1 MLETSLK
8 LLKKINDAGFE
19 AYIVGGFVRDYILGI
34 ESNDVDI
41 CTNARAIDLR
51 NIFKESCLPP
61 EEYGSVTLTYKDIR
75 FEITTF
81 RKELSYLNNRKPD
94 EIEYID
100 DLKTDLLRR
109 DFTINTI
116 CMDKDKNIIDLLDG
130 KKDLETKMLKVVGD
144 SNYKFNQDSLRILR
158 AIRIAT
164 TLKFTL
170 SIDLEAAII
179 KNKHLLKNLSYQR
192 KKEELQKIFLSKNS
206 LDGINMLKRFE
217 LEEVL
222 EIKNIDNLV
231 PVTDIN
237 GIWAQLEYSNNYPF
251 NKIEKD
257 NIKKIRDALNRE
269 IDKYFIYEYGLYIT
283 LIICDIKKI
292 DKKNINEIY
301 KTLPIKSKKEIDI
314 FPIEIADILDK
325 EPGPFLKNILND
337 IEYKIIL
344 GTLENDRY
352 IIKDYIINTY
362 KDVL

>member
-1 MLETSLK
+1 MDIYIHNFTIKLIFLKKYHPQVWYNNNGDKMLETSLK

-34 ESNDVDI
+34 DSNDVDI

-61 EEYGSVTLTYKDIR
+61 EEYGSVNLTYKDIR

-94 EIEYID
+94 EIEYIN

-130 KKDLETKMLKVVGD
+130 KKDLENKMLKVVGD

-164 TLKFTL
+164 TLNFTL
-170 SIDLEAAII
+170 SIEIEDAII
-179 KNKHLLKNLSYQR
+179 NNRHLLKKLSFQR

-206 LDGINMLKRFE
+206 LDGIKMLKRFE

-222 EIKNIDNLV
+222 EIKNVDNIV
-231 PVTDIN
+231 PVNDIN
-237 GIWAQLEYSNNYPF
+237 GIWAQLEYSTNYPF
-251 NKIEKD
+251 NRIEKE

-269 IDKYFIYEYGLYIT
+269 VDKYFIYEFGLYIT
-283 LIICDIKKI
+283 LIVCDIKKI
-292 DKKNINEIY
+292 DKK
-301 KTLPIKSKKEIDI
+301 
-314 FPIEIADILDK
+314 
-325 EPGPFLKNILND
+325 
-337 IEYKIIL
+337 
-344 GTLENDRY
+344 
-352 IIKDYIINTY
+352 
-362 KDVL
+362 VLMKLTRVSL

>member
-41 CTNARAIDLR
+41 CTNARAVDLR

-130 KKDLETKMLKVVGD
+130 KKDLENKILKVVGD

-170 SIDLEAAII
+170 SIEIEDAII
-179 KNKHLLKNLSYQR
+179 NNKNLLKNLSYQR

-206 LDGINMLKRFE
+206 LDGIKMINRFN
-217 LEEVL
+217 LGEVL
-222 EIKNIDNLV
+222 EIKNIDKII
-231 PVTDIN
+231 PVNDIN
-237 GIWAQLEYSNNYPF
+237 GIWAQLEYSDKYPF
-251 NKIEKD
+251 NKVEKE
-257 NIKKIRDALNRE
+257 NIKKIRDALNRD
-269 IDKYFIYEYGLYIT
+269 IDKYFIYEFGLYIT
-283 LIICDIKKI
+283 LIVCDIKNM
-292 DKKNINEIY
+292 DKKNINETY
-301 KTLPIKSKKEIDI
+301 KNLPIKNKKDIDI
-314 FPIEIADILDK
+314 FPIEIADILNK
-325 EPGPFLKNILND
+325 EPGSYLKNIIND
-337 IEYKIIL
+337 IEYKIVT
-344 GTLENDRY
+344 GKLENDRY

-362 KDVL
+362 NNML